1 MFWQNKKNSNFW
13 RVSCDFRFSQVM
25 ALKRQWW
32 KVGGGEGNSQGCA
45 DRKILVSPRSSNLW
59 NPDCLE
65 FCHPWANLSK
75 LPPAIGNCCKSTD
88 LIVNNNNY
96 CLRVIFCVI
105 QNNQGS
111 GGLITLPK
119 PWLLQIQWN
128 PSFGS
133 HKIWSQTNAHIIF
146 VSVTVLK
153 GHLLFSII
161 FL

>member
-1 MFWQNKKNSNFW
+1 MLKLGRYLPQKIQS
-13 RVSCDFRFSQVM
+13 SH
-25 ALKRQWW
+25 LKRQWW

-45 DRKILVSPRSSNLW
+45 ERKILVSPRSSNLW

-105 QNNQGS
+105 QNNQGR

-119 PWLLQIQWN
+119 PWLLRIQWN

-133 HKIWSQTNAHIIF
+133 PLF
-146 VSVTVLK
+146 K
-153 GHLLFSII
+153 GHIHSGDTKFGPRVTPT
-161 FL
+161 